1 MKRSILR
8 LGDFMETEVSWWFY
22 YFHLY
27 KSNCKY
33 RYISIRGGFVGG
45 MSPSLETGGTLPHGK
60 IRSKRRKRSLFQ
72 ESKSHF
78 PPSTVVITT
87 LYSVQYAKHHIL
99 SINSP
104 ISVDLIFCFQWFNFG
119 LELFA
124 EFCLDLIFLFYF
136 V

>member
-1 MKRSILR
+1 MTLWRPRFRDGFIIFIYTNLIVNIDT
-8 LGDFMETEVSWWFY
+8 LVSEAASW
-22 YFHLY
+22 
-27 KSNCKY
+27 
-33 RYISIRGGFVGG
+33 GG

>member
-1 MKRSILR
+1 MEK
-8 LGDFMETEVSWWFY
+8 LGAKEE
-22 YFHLY
+22 
-27 KSNCKY
+27 
-33 RYISIRGGFVGG
+33 RGPFFKN
-45 MSPSLETGGTLPHGK
+45 PNLT
-60 IRSKRRKRSLFQ
+60 
-72 ESKSHF
+72 F
-78 PPSTVVITT
+78 PLQQLDIIT

-124 EFCLDLIFLFYF
+124 KVCLDLIFLFYF

>member
-1 MKRSILR
+1 MEK
-8 LGDFMETEVSWWFY
+8 LGAKEE
-22 YFHLY
+22 
-27 KSNCKY
+27 
-33 RYISIRGGFVGG
+33 RG
-45 MSPSLETGGTLPHGK
+45 
-60 IRSKRRKRSLFQ
+60 
-72 ESKSHF
+72 HF

-124 EFCLDLIFLFYF
+124 EVCLDLIFLFYF